1 MFVEVL
7 LCICAQLQ
15 TDINAYKPKQADIA
29 AIVVFGSAL
38 TLCDFSFNLHQKDDP
53 LLGGFRV
60 LCNPLVLRHGPKTA
74 AWTMPSCT
82 SV

>member
-15 TDINAYKPKQADIA
+15 MDINAYKPKQADNV

-38 TLCDFSFNLHQKDDP
+38 TLCDFQF
-53 LLGGFRV
+53 
-60 LCNPLVLRHGPKTA
+60 
-74 AWTMPSCT
+74 
-82 SV
+82 

>member
-15 TDINAYKPKQADIA
+15 TDINAYKPKQA

-38 TLCDFSFNLHQKDDP
+38 TLCDFQF
-53 LLGGFRV
+53 
-60 LCNPLVLRHGPKTA
+60 
-74 AWTMPSCT
+74 
-82 SV
+82 